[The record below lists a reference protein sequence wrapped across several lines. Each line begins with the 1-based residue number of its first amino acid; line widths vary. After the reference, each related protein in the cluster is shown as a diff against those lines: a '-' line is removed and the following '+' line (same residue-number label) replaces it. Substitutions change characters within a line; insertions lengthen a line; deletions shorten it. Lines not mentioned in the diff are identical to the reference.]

1 MIQVYLFSFIP
12 VIALGAAMYLGIN
25 KKQEYG
31 GRSRAL
37 MVSLLLI
44 TFVGLLATIVELR
57 IDKNYENLRMV
68 FLLFTLIGYSLSII
82 VLEYSVHSQRIKLS
96 YLTEDVKSSLKYY
109 KILITISIILA
120 LISISLQFMSKTE
133 SLIMITELVVILLLA
148 VNLIGLLVVFNFRK
162 GVLRKKNYPFIVTA
176 SVMGLYVTLLINSYS
191 TETNISFAPL
201 IILNII
207 FLIRCF
213 EEYVFFRTEHMQYM
227 LVHEAKLKKE
237 SSKIINKI
245 ILSDKKEDSKIIE
258 SVVSTMLSNIKG
270 ELVID
275 SRGITGILTFRLF
288 GGYFRLDSKDMIHGY
303 CTPLSDMLS
312 IKQVNTDTIHKK
324 LMSTKYSLDHILETP
339 IDELK
344 DFGAK
349 YLRKIIDE
357 KQIIVT
363 DVIPACYKGLQKLI
377 AFVPIFNE
385 DKIAGFQVVFKSN
398 FDKLYY
404 FEKKSLKATSYRLN
418 TIFSIVNGKQVQE
431 ERNRLMGEMNI
442 AKEIQTSII
451 PKTMELEGYT
461 IACNM
466 VTATEVGG
474 DAYDFIKN
482 RYGNY
487 FSIGD
492 VSGHGLPSGI
502 TALIFLAS
510 LQAALDASEVL
521 ETKLDVDKAYDI
533 VNRVLCTIN
542 RDRIGSDK
550 FMTGNI
556 FREEN
561 GTLHYAGAHEVAVQ
575 YCKKD
580 NQVILHKGCT
590 EKTAFL
596 GLSEYIKSET
606 SIGSLTMES
615 GDILLLYTDGVIEAK
630 DENAEQYG
638 IENVEALLFENQ
650 DQEPETILELLKNE
664 VVKYA
669 EKGDIKQNDG
679 SLSDDISMVIIKKN

>member
-12 VIALGAAMYLGIN
+12 VIALTVAMYVGIN

-37 MVSLLLI
+37 LVSLLLI
-44 TFVGLLATIVELR
+44 TFVGILATIVELNL
-57 IDKNYENLRMV
+57 DKNYENLRII
-68 FLLFTLIGYSLSII
+68 FLLFTLIAYSLSIL

-96 YLTEDVKSSLKYY
+96 YLSEDVKVSLKFY
-109 KILITISIILA
+109 KIFMIISLVLA
-120 LISISLQFMSKTE
+120 LLSILVQFMPKND
-133 SLIMITELVVILLLA
+133 SLIMISELVVITLLA
-148 VNLIGLLVVFNFRK
+148 TNLIGVFVVFNFRK
-162 GVLRKKNYPFIVTA
+162 GVLRKKNYPFIATA
-176 SVMGLYVTLLINSYS
+176 IVMSVYVVLLISSYS
-191 TETNISFAPL
+191 SKTMISFVPL
-201 IILNII
+201 IILNLI
-207 FLIRCF
+207 FIIRCF

-227 LVHEAKLKKE
+227 LIHEAKLKKE

-245 ILSDKKEDSKIIE
+245 ILSDKQEDSKIIH
-258 SVVSTMLSNIKG
+258 SVVSTMLSNIKS

-275 SRGITGILTFRLF
+275 SHGITGILTFRLF
-288 GGYFRLDSKDMIHGY
+288 GGYFRLDSEEMIQGY
-303 CTPLSDMLS
+303 CTPLSELLS

-324 LMSTKYSLDHILETP
+324 LMGTKYSLEHILETSLE
-339 IDELK
+339 DHK

-349 YLRKIIDE
+349 YLKKMIDE
-357 KQIIVT
+357 KQILIM
-363 DVIPACYKGLQKLI
+363 DKIPTCYRGLQKMI

-398 FDKLYY
+398 YDKLYY
-404 FEKKSLKATSYRLN
+404 FERKSLKATSYTLN

-442 AKEIQTSII
+442 AKDIQTSII
-451 PKTMELEGYT
+451 PKTMELDGYT

-482 RYGNY
+482 KYGNY

-502 TALIFLAS
+502 TALIFLTS
-510 LQAALDASEVL
+510 LQAALDAAEVL
-521 ETKLDVDKAYDI
+521 GSKLDVDKAYDI
-533 VNRVLCTIN
+533 INRVLCTIN

-550 FMTGNI
+550 FMTGNV
-556 FREEN
+556 FREDN
-561 GTLHYAGAHEVAVQ
+561 GTLHYAGAHEIAVQ

-596 GLSEYIKSET
+596 GLSEFIKSET

-615 GDILLLYTDGVIEAK
+615 GDVLLLYTDGVIEAK
-630 DENAEQYG
+630 DENAVQYG

-650 DQEPETILELLKNE
+650 DQDPEIILELLKNE
-664 VVKYA
+664 VIKYA
-669 EKGDIKQNDG
+669 EKGDIKQNGG